1 MVRTYKRKGI
11 YNQWTEDAMK
21 SAVDSVMR
29 GNVSIRAA
37 SGLFKVPNTTLQK
50 RVQAAV
56 LQQNFRN
63 DTSGKKII

>member
-1 MVRTYKRKGI
+1 
-11 YNQWTEDAMK
+11 MK
-21 SAVDSVMR
+21 SAVYSVMR

-56 LQQNFRN
+56 VQQNFQN
-63 DTSGKKII
+63 DTSGKKVI